1 MTNIWS
7 FLVQTAAVSM
17 TILILWAVKRLMREH
32 FSPFWQYGIWSVAA
46 LRVFLPASMARSLLP
61 SLMVWLEILK
71 NKAETL
77 MPTLYAPS
85 SYCTPLQPIV
95 PEHPFPVLIGVPQ
108 SITDWLFVIYIAG
121 VLLFGLRYLWS
132 YIRLRYALKNSPTA
146 SAEQLAQIAQICERY
161 DLKSCRAV
169 QAEGIESAFVC
180 GVFSP
185 VLALPVHREI
195 DDKVLLHE
203 LLHLKYRDPA
213 QTLFWC
219 AIRCL
224 HWCNPLVWLACDRIG
239 NDMETLCDQRVLECL
254 EGEAR
259 RDYGRILL
267 DMANEKYARL
277 PGTSSVS
284 NGGRNIRR
292 RIESLVRFKKFPGGM
307 RMAYICMIIL
317 LAVPMLTG
325 QAAGYED
332 DDYFTGN
339 EEERTWAMALAR
351 IHRCPTYTSAIDTY
365 AKAVMGQNYVFL
377 ATVTSLEEHPTLL
390 AEMEKAR
397 KGDYWQAGIDGLAW
411 AYTNMPYA
419 IYDLTPQPDGSYT
432 AILGI
437 DGATPNVPGG
447 EDYRDEN
454 GHRYEEG
461 CLCIPIRVWEGE
473 NGWCAEETGPRQCV
487 PGITGI
493 LGQGENPF
501 ANHTDFGTGT
511 HFFYEGEY
519 GRMEITQHTVYTIMP
534 EPNVFPSWSVDGHYS
549 RKEIGAPDFDAELQE
564 KRYIHT
570 IIHYESGREDLGKS
584 GYAVKAVETE
594 ADRTFAFADQYIKK
608 CAAEVIKADYWR
620 KEELS
625 PYYETDGSLLKL
637 PMGYRAGIYWDGD
650 LVAEVDLQEVAE

>member
-7 FLVQTAAVSM
+7 FLVQTAAV
-17 TILILWAVKRLMREH
+17 TLTAYFLWGIGRLVSRQL
-32 FSPFWQYGIWSVAA
+32 PPRWQYGFWGILA
-46 LRVFLPASMARSLLP
+46 LRILLPAASGRYFFLPAGLWIESLKAMVERGLTSAYTTPYTAEKLQHVLP
-61 SLMVWLEILK
+61 WFEKS
-71 NKAETL
+71 
-77 MPTLYAPS
+77 
-85 SYCTPLQPIV
+85 
-95 PEHPFPVLIGVPQ
+95 PV
-108 SITDWLFVIYIAG
+108 SITDWIFVLYAAG
-121 VLLFGLRYLWS
+121 VILFLLRGTISYGTLRRTIEQGS
-132 YIRLRYALKNSPTA
+132 RPAGEEMTLRIEAIGKQYALPVCPACTMAGITSP
-146 SAEQLAQIAQICERY
+146 
-161 DLKSCRAV
+161 
-169 QAEGIESAFVC
+169 FVC
-180 GVFSP
+180 GIRKPQLILPEDRP
-185 VLALPVHREI
+185 V

-203 LLHLKYRDPA
+203 LLHLKHRDA
-213 QTLFWC
+213 LHNLIWYVLR
-219 AIRCL
+219 AL
-224 HWCNPLVWLACDRIG
+224 HWCNPMLYPIFAQIRNDLEMACDS
-239 NDMETLCDQRVLECL
+239 RVLALL
-254 EGEAR
+254 EGEER
-259 RDYGRILL
+259 REYGRILL
-267 DMANEKYARL
+267 SMANEKYASM
-277 PGTSSVS
+277 PGTSSIA
-284 NGGRNIRR
+284 NGGRNIGR

-325 QAAGYED
+325 QAAGYDD

-377 ATVTSLEEHPTLL
+377 ATVTPLEEHPTLL

-493 LGQGENPF
+493 TGQGENPF

-534 EPNVFPSWSVDGHYS
+534 EPNVFPSWSVDGYYS
-549 RKEIGAPDFDAELQE
+549 RKEIGAPDFEAELQE

-570 IIHYESGREDLGKS
+570 LIHYESGREDLGKS
-584 GYAVKAVETE
+584 GYAVKVVETE
-594 ADRTFAFADQYIKK
+594 ADRTFAFADQYMKK

-625 PYYETDGSLLKL
+625 PYYETNGSLLEL